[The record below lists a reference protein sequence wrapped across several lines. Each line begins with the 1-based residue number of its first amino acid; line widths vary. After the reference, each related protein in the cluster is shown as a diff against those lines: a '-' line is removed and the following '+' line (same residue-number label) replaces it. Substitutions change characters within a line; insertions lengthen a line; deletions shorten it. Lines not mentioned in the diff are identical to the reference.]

1 MSESETERL
10 RAYFGHDLSED
21 DIENYGPRLR
31 RQLAAIER
39 LRAWEGELGGIEPAV
54 VPCLLR
60 GDGA

>member
-10 RAYFGHDLSED
+10 REVFGEHLSQA

-31 RQLAAIER
+31 RQLAAIDR

-54 VPCLLR
+54 VPRLVR
-60 GDGA
+60 GGGA